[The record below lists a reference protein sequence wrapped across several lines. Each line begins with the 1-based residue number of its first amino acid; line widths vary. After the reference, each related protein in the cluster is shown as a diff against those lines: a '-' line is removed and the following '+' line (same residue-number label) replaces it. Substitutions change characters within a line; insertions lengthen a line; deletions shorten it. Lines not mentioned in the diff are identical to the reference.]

1 MPVATTRPLV
11 PGVWAPI
18 PTFFDANEEIG
29 ELTFRSLWLFLK
41 CNPDQLRKSP
51 YQTSPLS

>member
-29 ELTFRSLWLFLK
+29 KLAF
-41 CNPDQLRKSP
+41 PA
-51 YQTSPLS
+51 LSGYS

>member
-1 MPVATTRPLV
+1 MPATTQTVRELK

-29 ELTFRSLWLFLK
+29 E
-41 CNPDQLRKSP
+41 
-51 YQTSPLS
+51 